1 MVALSMMLSVR
12 RCMAAK
18 AGLLEAVGGKLGLCV
33 ALYCCWP
40 SLAACATKEADFLA
54 ILSKNGFSYVCFTYR
69 GSGQTSS
76 PGVQAEMIFRRCRTF
91 LALDTSAEWSNPS
104 KGFQHR
110 GMIPVLGT
118 ASLGDAIE
126 FTGGPGFDP
135 RFGPER
141 SNFFCPGGLHAT
153 QDRPMRPR
161 ATRPP
166 YAPAEPRASSNAL
179 AVAPVRTRKYTR
191 PPLLVCGRDSRDDER
206 AIPPRKIQD
215 PQI

>member
-1 MVALSMMLSVR
+1 MTRRMMVALSMMLSVR

-153 QDRPMRPR
+153 QDPPMRPR
-161 ATRPP
+161 AARPPDTLECACGPSRRHKATTRNPGARLLQRRTTRAWRRIKNTRPP
-166 YAPAEPRASSNAL
+166 KN
-179 AVAPVRTRKYTR
+179 
-191 PPLLVCGRDSRDDER
+191 
-206 AIPPRKIQD
+206 
-215 PQI
+215 